1 MSKKR
6 KTIVPQ
12 FGSSRTPSRP
22 PKPGQVIAPQQ
33 VKPPIAPV
41 KPPTIAVKSSG
52 HRGG

>member
-1 MSKKR
+1 MSKHR

-12 FGSSRTPSRP
+12 FGTSRTPGRP
-22 PKPGQVIAPQQ
+22 LKPGQVITSHQP
-33 VKPPIAPV
+33 KPPAPRV